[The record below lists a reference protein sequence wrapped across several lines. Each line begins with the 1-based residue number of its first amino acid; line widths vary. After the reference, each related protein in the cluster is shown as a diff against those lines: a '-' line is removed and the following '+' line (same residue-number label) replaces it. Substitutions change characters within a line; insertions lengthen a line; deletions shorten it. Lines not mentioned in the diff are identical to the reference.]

1 MFLTAF
7 FGHPDADTAVRATL
21 SDGQVLMGA
30 VRTRTLRLESGV
42 GTLEIPLEDVGEVL
56 PVAGGELADANG
68 FVNVWLR
75 NGSELRGR
83 WADPELEM
91 DIAVGGDDVAVNL
104 PMNDLSRFQL
114 QASARWP
121 TGPVYRLRT
130 SAGDDF
136 LVDPT
141 QTRLALQN
149 KLGSF
154 APLLSECRSVAPI
167 GAAEGDWRVEL
178 TTGTVLIGAMRDQTL
193 TVALP
198 MGPEEIS
205 VPLARFVSLQVEDW
219 GGSRAAQLPEG
230 REQGQRVYAEA
241 TSAAPAAAPTRAAV
255 RDEGDAD
262 GWFDNDALEAAK
274 ADPR

>member
-7 FGHPDADTAVRATL
+7 FGHTDADTAVRATL

-42 GTLEIPLEDVGEVL
+42 GTLDIPLEDVGEVI
-56 PVAGGELADANG
+56 PIVGGELADANG
-68 FVNVWLR
+68 YVDVWLR
-75 NGSELRGR
+75 NGSELRGK

-91 DIAVGGDDVAVNL
+91 DVAVGGDDVAVSL

-114 QASARWP
+114 QGSARWP
-121 TGPVYRLRT
+121 AGPVYRLRT
-130 SAGDDF
+130 SGGDDF

-167 GAAEGDWRVEL
+167 GRAEGEWRVEL
-178 TTGTVLIGAMRDQTL
+178 TTGTVLIGTMRDQTL

-198 MGPEEIS
+198 MGPEEVS

-219 GGSRAAQLPEG
+219 GGSRAAQAPEA
-230 REQGQRVYAEA
+230 RDAAQRVHAEA
-241 TSAAPAAAPTRAAV
+241 SGAAPAAAPTRAAV
-255 RDEGDAD
+255 REEDDAD

-274 ADPR
+274 AQPR